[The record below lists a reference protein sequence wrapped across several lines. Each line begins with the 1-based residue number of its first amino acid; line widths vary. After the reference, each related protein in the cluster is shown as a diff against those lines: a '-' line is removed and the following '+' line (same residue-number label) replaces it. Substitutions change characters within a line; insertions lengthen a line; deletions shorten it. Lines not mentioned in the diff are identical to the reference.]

1 MKKKKI
7 TWCNSRVLGAIAAVL
22 FLSASLE
29 HSQAQSVTI
38 INKMPTSEEDLMAV
52 YSTG

>member
-7 TWCNSRVLGAIAAVL
+7 TWCNSKILGAIATIIFMSAAV
-22 FLSASLE
+22 E

-38 INKMPTSEEDLMAV
+38 INKMPTDEEDIMAV
-52 YSTG
+52 